1 VSLQVNKLTVAR
13 GQRTVRCSFYLQ
25 VYFVIY
31 TMNFIDIV
39 LVVVILY
46 FAYKGF
52 KNGLIIEVFTLL
64 ALILGIYAG
73 IHFSDGTANLM
84 HEHWGFD
91 SEYLPIIAFTF
102 TMLGVGAMIYF
113 GGKFLEKV
121 VDISGLS
128 IANKLGGL
136 GFAVLKALYILSVLI
151 VMIESYDEKGKFMSE
166 ASKNES
172 LLFLPVKNIS
182 ISTIPYL
189 KESGLFV
196 KDSLM
201 NAANRAGL
209 TIEQLIEA
217 KRMADSLG
225 IDAEDAM
232 ELKHLHDSLNLN

>member
-1 VSLQVNKLTVAR
+1 
-13 GQRTVRCSFYLQ
+13 
-25 VYFVIY
+25 
-31 TMNFIDIV
+31 
-39 LVVVILY
+39 
-46 FAYKGF
+46 
-52 KNGLIIEVFTLL
+52 
-64 ALILGIYAG
+64 
-73 IHFSDGTANLM
+73 
-84 HEHWGFD
+84 
-91 SEYLPIIAFTF
+91 
-102 TMLGVGAMIYF
+102 MIYF